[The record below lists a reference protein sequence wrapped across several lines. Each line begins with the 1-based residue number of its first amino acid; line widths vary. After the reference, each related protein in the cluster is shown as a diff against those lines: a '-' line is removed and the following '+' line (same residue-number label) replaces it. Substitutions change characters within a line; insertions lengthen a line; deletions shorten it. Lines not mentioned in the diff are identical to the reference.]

1 LSQALSVVKVG
12 VDASGAIRPL
22 NRISR
27 AAKGTEGAMGRL
39 RKAALGVF
47 TAVGLFQTARFIV
60 VKTAELETQ
69 RRSLEVLTGSLEKTG
84 QIIREI
90 QEFGALTPFTSSEL
104 ITTAK
109 QLKAFGVETD
119 KIVATTKRLGD
130 IAGATGSDL
139 NGIARAY
146 GKIQSKGKLTMEENI
161 QLLERGVDI
170 TTVLKEI
177 TGLQGD
183 EFAAAMRKGQISSQM
198 VEVALRKLTDANGQ
212 YFEGA
217 ISQSDTLNGKW
228 STAID
233 NIETMARFIGET
245 LSPAIKKMLDML
257 NDVLGVWNET
267 FRLMGDAA
275 IGQSF
280 KKIQLANIS
289 LSSGLKSD
297 AIDQMLESVQALDTT
312 FVQSEGDAKKL
323 EQQLNRISNISFK
336 LNRLG
341 ANNLTDTQLDQMIL
355 LSNTIDNLRDKIN
368 EIRDNGFGKINEQ
381 VNDLD
386 TSINEVNTGVT
397 NLTETSDELQ
407 KMFDGII
414 VTVRD
419 GLVDAIMGAVE
430 GTKTLGEV
438 ASSVFRNISRALIQ
452 YGISAGLS
460 GMFPWMAPALGFGKK
475 AAGGP
480 VGKDKPYLVGERGPE
495 MFVPNS
501 SGRIVPNNQMG
512 GGSTSIVVNVDA
524 SGSSAEGD
532 DGQAAALGNMLGQAI
547 QAELVRQKRPG
558 GLLAA

>member
-532 DGQAAALGNMLGQAI
+532 DGQAAALGNMLGQ
-547 QAELVRQKRPG
+547 
-558 GLLAA
+558 

>member
-1 LSQALSVVKVG
+1 MSQALSVVKVG